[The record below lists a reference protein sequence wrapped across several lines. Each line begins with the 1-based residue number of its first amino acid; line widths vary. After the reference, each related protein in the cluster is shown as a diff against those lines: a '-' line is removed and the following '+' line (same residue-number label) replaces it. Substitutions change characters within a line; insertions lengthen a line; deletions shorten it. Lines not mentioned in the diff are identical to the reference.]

1 MISNNRTIDLNKI
14 EAVIFD
20 MDGVLVDSEPVYY
33 KVEQE
38 LFRSLDLNISP
49 EKHHTFVGMSIKL
62 IWKKIRETNKL
73 ELSDSELIDLH
84 KKMMIRG
91 FRSLSNPLPIKGI
104 NTLLEYLSNN
114 DIDMA
119 IASSSSHELI
129 DVILS
134 KIGIKKFFPVI
145 ISGDD
150 VINGKPDPDIFL
162 KTLKELNRTAEKT
175 IIIEDSTNGIMAAIK
190 ADIPCIAYKN
200 KNSGE
205 QILNNADMIITG
217 VTDQFR
223 ILIDLI
229 TGQFCPEKAF

>member
-205 QILNNADMIITG
+205 QILNNADMIIT
-217 VTDQFR
+217 DFDEFR
-223 ILIDLI
+223 NLLNANSGFSKDI
-229 TGQFCPEKAF
+229 